1 MRRGE
6 PASGRAS
13 VHPIVD
19 IIIVNFNAGS
29 YLVESIQAVVECS
42 LPIQVTV
49 SDNGSRDNSLALLNE
64 HFASDP
70 RVKVHL
76 NNKNLGFAAASNIG
90 AESSTAPYLMFL
102 NPDCIV
108 GKSTVEHL
116 VSFMEKT
123 PTAGMCGCVVRDP
136 CGGEQV
142 ATRRVIPD
150 PWLGMARMLFI
161 ERLWPRI
168 VGKRRLDWTSDPL
181 PEEPIEVEAISG
193 ALMLVRRRAI
203 SDVGMLDDGY
213 FLHCEDLDWF
223 VRFREHGWSIF
234 LVPDVDAV
242 HHKGACSINEPIKV
256 LWHKHH
262 GMQRF
267 YRKFQS
273 HRYSWLFSLAV
284 IGGIWTH
291 FLVISAATW
300 FRLQVERLKRS

>member
-90 AESSTAPYLMFL
+90 AESSAAPYLMFL

-150 PWLGMARMLFI
+150 PWL
-161 ERLWPRI
+161 E
-168 VGKRRLDWTSDPL
+168 KRR
-181 PEEPIEVEAISG
+181 
-193 ALMLVRRRAI
+193 RRRVRIDRPGSRQMGHLGI
-203 SDVGMLDDGY
+203 SCPDSDAGSRVTRESGEDGDA
-213 FLHCEDLDWF
+213 HD
-223 VRFREHGWSIF
+223 SI
-234 LVPDVDAV
+234 
-242 HHKGACSINEPIKV
+242 
-256 LWHKHH
+256 
-262 GMQRF
+262 R
-267 YRKFQS
+267 
-273 HRYSWLFSLAV
+273 
-284 IGGIWTH
+284 
-291 FLVISAATW
+291 
-300 FRLQVERLKRS
+300 